1 MQFHLI
7 YVHWN
12 SLYKNWW
19 RRWAVATL
27 IYNKM
32 RHEWD
37 DIYLNSFNV
46 SVSTRLKVY
55 CLIFSYFFKKGEIL
69 HFLNIAKNKEDG
81 KQVLLFFN
89 LWYESRKKIIHSDE
103 KEKKG
108 DSSIKKISSST
119 WSNSIRIIIL
129 NMNGKSCSRTAP
141 GIFLI
146 IKWNRRH
153 SFDLYNYHRFCH
165 HLLPFITCVQFP
177 F

>member
-108 DSSIKKISSST
+108 DSSIKNIVVHLVKFNQNYYFEYEWKKLLTYGPRHLFNNKMEST
-119 WSNSIRIIIL
+119 
-129 NMNGKSCSRTAP
+129 T
-141 GIFLI
+141 FV
-146 IKWNRRH
+146 
-153 SFDLYNYHRFCH
+153 RF
-165 HLLPFITCVQFP
+165 I
-177 F
+177 